1 MADSNA
7 QLDKA
12 EKLQDLLLDS
22 FLDLFKRKD
31 ETAADRATLLK
42 MLKENGWSL
51 DPSRLPQS
59 LRDKLTLSDPSV
71 LDEDDDIVGTIT
83 KVG

>member
-22 FLDLFKRKD
+22 FLELFQNRG

-59 LRDKLTLSDPSV
+59 LKDKLTLSDPSV
-71 LDEDDDIVGTIT
+71 LDEDDDIVGTIA

>member
-1 MADSNA
+1 MADSNE

-12 EKLQDLLLDS
+12 EKLQDMLLDS
-22 FLDLFKRKD
+22 FIELFKDKA

-59 LRDKLTLSDPSV
+59 LKDKLTLSDPSV
-71 LDEDDDIVGTIT
+71 LDEDDDIVGTIA

>member
-1 MADSNA
+1 
-7 QLDKA
+7 
-12 EKLQDLLLDS
+12 
-22 FLDLFKRKD
+22 
-31 ETAADRATLLK
+31 

-59 LRDKLTLSDPSV
+59 LQDKLKLPPPE
-71 LDEDDDIVGTIT
+71 LDDDDDVIGTIA

>member
-22 FLDLFKRKD
+22 FLELFQNRG

-59 LRDKLTLSDPSV
+59 LQDKLKLPPPN
-71 LDEDDDIVGTIT
+71 LDEDDDVVGTIT

>member
-22 FLDLFKRKD
+22 FLELFQGKG
-31 ETAADRATLLK
+31 ETAADRANLIKLLSS
-42 MLKENGWSL
+42 NGWSL
-51 DPSRLPQS
+51 DPSRLPQT
-59 LRDKLTLSDPSV
+59 LKDKLQLPPPE
-71 LDEDDDIVGTIT
+71 LDEDDQIVGTIA
-83 KVG
+83 KAS